1 MDRRNFL
8 QLTAGF
14 LGTMLFRQVTNEDT
28 TSKDSDRSMPL
39 CLCPVAGFQHH
50 QPPAFLDRIKSGQAL
65 TLRRE
70 PKNPHDQQA
79 IAVYTACG
87 AKLGYLPRRLNA
99 IPANLM
105 DSGRRVVAE
114 VMEVNRLAAPWEA
127 VEMMVG
133 VAG

>member
-1 MDRRNFL
+1 MRSCTGSKAAKPL
-8 QLTAGF
+8 PYAG
-14 LGTMLFRQVTNEDT
+14 
-28 TSKDSDRSMPL
+28 
-39 CLCPVAGFQHH
+39 
-50 QPPAFLDRIKSGQAL
+50 
-65 TLRRE
+65 E
-70 PKNPHDQQA
+70 PKNPHDPQA

-114 VMEVNRLAAPWEA
+114 VMEVNRLVAPWEA
-127 VEMMVG
+127 VEMLVG